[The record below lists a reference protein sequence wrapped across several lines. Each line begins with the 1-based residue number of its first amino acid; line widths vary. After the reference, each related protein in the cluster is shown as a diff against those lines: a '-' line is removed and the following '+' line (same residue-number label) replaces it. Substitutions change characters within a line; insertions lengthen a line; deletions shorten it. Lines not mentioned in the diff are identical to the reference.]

1 MCCPRRLEPSTV
13 EKQRGGRQPS
23 GGLQALTAFQITISG
38 HAWRLARCRHLQP
51 SLSPHSVSFYFR
63 SGLKSNIDS
72 YAQHFKCEVSPP
84 STLVPG
90 HSPGVKACNSFL
102 HDLPQTSIC
111 MCKHIN
117 RKVDLVR
124 SFSRYINEFVVNT
137 LF

>member
-1 MCCPRRLEPSTV
+1 MV

-90 HSPGVKACNSFL
+90 PLTRGESLVTVSFMIFRKHLYAC
-102 HDLPQTSIC
+102 
-111 MCKHIN
+111 
-117 RKVDLVR
+117 
-124 SFSRYINEFVVNT
+124 VNT
-137 LF
+137 